1 MIRFL
6 QGNLLE
12 APAEAIVN
20 TVNTVGVMGKGLAL
34 MFKQAFP
41 QNFMRYAQAC
51 KHKEVRAGQM
61 FVTEHLAVGGPRWI
75 INFPTKEHWRDPSQ
89 LQWVIDGLQD
99 LCRVIADKGIVSI
112 AVPPLG
118 CGLGGLDWDAVRP
131 EIERALGSLPNVD
144 VLVFEPTADYAI
156 PMKTRRLQA

>member
-6 QGNLLE
+6 QGNMLE

-20 TVNTVGVMGKGLAL
+20 AVNTVGVMGKGLAL

-41 QNFMRYAQAC
+41 QNFLRYAQAC
-51 KHKEVRAGQM
+51 KHKEVRVGQM
-61 FVTEHLAVGGPRWI
+61 FVTEHLGLGGPRWI
-75 INFPTKEHWRDPSQ
+75 INFPTKEHWRHPSR
-89 LQWVIDGLQD
+89 LQWVIDGLED
-99 LCRVIADKGIVSI
+99 LRHVIEAKGIVSI

-144 VLVFEPTADYAI
+144 VLVFAPSTTYTI
-156 PMKTRRLQA
+156 SMKTGWLQT

>member
-20 TVNTVGVMGKGLAL
+20 AVNTVGVMGKGLAL

-41 QNFMRYAQAC
+41 QNFLRYAQAR
-51 KHKEVRAGQM
+51 KRKELRVGQM
-61 FVTEHLAVGGPRWI
+61 FGHEHLALGGPRWI
-75 INFPTKEHWRDPSQ
+75 INFPTKQHWRDPSR
-89 LQWVIDGLQD
+89 LQWVIDGLED
-99 LCRVIADKGIVSI
+99 LRHVIEEKGIVSI
-112 AVPPLG
+112 ALPPLG
-118 CGLGGLDWDAVRP
+118 CGLGGLDWDVVRP

-144 VLVFEPTADYAI
+144 VQVFAPSTTYTI
-156 PMKTRRLQA
+156 SMKTGRLQT